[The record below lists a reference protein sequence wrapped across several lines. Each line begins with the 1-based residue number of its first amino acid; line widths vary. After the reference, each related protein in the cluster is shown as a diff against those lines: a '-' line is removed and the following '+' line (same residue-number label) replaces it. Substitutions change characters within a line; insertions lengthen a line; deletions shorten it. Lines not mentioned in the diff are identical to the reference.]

1 MAQNSWKL
9 LITHVHIEASTRLA
23 AAKVTEV
30 MGGMG
35 QSIWFLLLA
44 LVLVCLRIDSAPVS
58 K

>member
-35 QSIWFLLLA
+35 
-44 LVLVCLRIDSAPVS
+44 
-58 K
+58 